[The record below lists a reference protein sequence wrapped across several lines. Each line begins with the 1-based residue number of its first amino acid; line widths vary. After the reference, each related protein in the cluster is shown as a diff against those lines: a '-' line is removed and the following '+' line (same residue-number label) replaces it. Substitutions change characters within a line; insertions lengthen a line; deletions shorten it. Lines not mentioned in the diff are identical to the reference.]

1 MIRLKLDWVYRCI
14 KSFGLRLGKKFNME
28 GEEISKISNL
38 KTHESKGDEISNPME
53 KKEFK
58 HIPVLPKEVIE
69 ILKPHKRGIY
79 VDGTIGGG
87 GHSELI
93 AKETKGNVRIIGIDQ
108 DPEAIK
114 VAEKKLAFLGERVT
128 FVRDNFRNL
137 NRILDELNIDNVD
150 GILLDL
156 GVSTYQLE
164 TPERGFSFS
173 ESDENLNAPLDMRMD
188 PDQKFTAYDVVNTY
202 RENELRDIFFR
213 YGEEPFSRNI
223 ARRIV
228 FKRETKPIETTNEL
242 LEIIKSA
249 TPPKYRFSRRKGHYA
264 SKVFRAIRMEVNQEL
279 ASLGE
284 VIPQAIERL
293 KKGGKFIVITFH
305 SGEDRIVK
313 HSFRG
318 MANSV
323 SPEEKPLVALIAKKP
338 IVATEEEIVKNPK
351 ADSAK
356 LRAVEKL

>member
-1 MIRLKLDWVYRCI
+1 MGGEKLDP
-14 KSFGLRLGKKFNME
+14 
-28 GEEISKISNL
+28 
-38 KTHESKGDEISNPME
+38 TE

-69 ILKPHKRGIY
+69 ILKPHKGGVY

-93 AKETKGNVRIIGIDQ
+93 AKEAEGDVRIIGIDQ

-114 VAEKKLAFLGERVT
+114 AAEKKLSFLGERVT

-137 NRILDELNIDNVD
+137 NRILDELGVDYID

-173 ESDENLNAPLDMRMD
+173 ESEKDLNAPLDMRMD
-188 PDQKFTAYDVVNTY
+188 PSQALTAYDVVNTY
-202 RENELRDIFFR
+202 EEGELRDILYK

-223 ARRIV
+223 AGRIV
-228 FKRETKPIETTNEL
+228 FARKIKPIETTNEL
-242 LEIIKSA
+242 LGIVKSA
-249 TPPKYRFSRRKGHYA
+249 TSPKYRFSRKRGHYA
-264 SKVFRAIRMEVNQEL
+264 SKTFRAISIEVNQEL
-279 ASLGE
+279 AVLSE
-284 VIPQAIERL
+284 VIPQAVKRL
-293 KKGGKFIVITFH
+293 KKGGRFVVISFY

-313 HSFRG
+313 HSFRE
-318 MANSV
+318 MAN
-323 SPEEKPLVALIAKKP
+323 EEKPIVGLVTKKP
-338 IVATEEEIVKNPK
+338 VFATEEEIAINPK
-351 ADSAK
+351 AASAR
-356 LRAVEKL
+356 LRAVERL